1 MAPLLA
7 SAARRG
13 MSVFTQRVNPVTGA
27 VDWEMQP
34 ESYDYQQEVA
44 RSAYADMLHDTERV
58 SVDWRR
64 TGGLVEVE
72 VEVERWWRTGQ
83 YSGSGTEERTEEQV
97 VNKWIILTH

>member
-1 MAPLLA
+1 MRVPSQLA

-58 SVDWRR
+58 SCDTQTCCMTQRV
-64 TGGLVEVE
+64 
-72 VEVERWWRTGQ
+72 
-83 YSGSGTEERTEEQV
+83 S
-97 VNKWIILTH
+97 